1 VIGMT
6 IEELKLLRTLRNRVL
21 LALRSE

>member
-6 IEELKLLRTLRNRVL
+6 IEELKRLRTLRNRVL

>member
-6 IEELKLLRTLRNRVL
+6 PEELNLLRTLRNQVL
-21 LALRSE
+21 LALRSK